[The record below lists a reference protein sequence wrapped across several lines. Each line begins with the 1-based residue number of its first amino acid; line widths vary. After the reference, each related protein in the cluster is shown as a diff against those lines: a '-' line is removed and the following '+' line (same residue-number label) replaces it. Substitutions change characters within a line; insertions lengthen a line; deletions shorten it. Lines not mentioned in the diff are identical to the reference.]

1 MYVKLQYG
9 GITMPVVKIEG
20 VFMGA
25 SIVKKEYEGNKKTTT
40 VNVDLYQKG
49 EKGNETV
56 RISTK
61 EISLF
66 QTISGGYKLGDE
78 FKCLATVNAY
88 KNNAYYNLQQI
99 VK

>member
-1 MYVKLQYG
+1 
-9 GITMPVVKIEG
+9 MPQVQIEG

-25 SIVKKEYEGNKKTTT
+25 GIIEREYEGNKRTSLSI
-40 VNVDLYQKG
+40 DLYQKG

-56 RISTK
+56 KVSSK
-61 EISLF
+61 EVALF
-66 QTISGGYKLGDE
+66 QTISESYKLGDK
-78 FKCLATVNAY
+78 FKCLATVSAY

>member
-1 MYVKLQYG
+1 
-9 GITMPVVKIEG
+9 MPVVKIEG

-25 SIVKKEYEGNKKTTT
+25 SISEKSMKGTKTT

>member
-1 MYVKLQYG
+1 
-9 GITMPVVKIEG
+9 MPVVKIEG

-25 SIVKKEYEGNKKTTT
+25 SILEKEFEGNKRTS
-40 VNVDLYQKG
+40 VSIDLYQKG

-56 RISTK
+56 KVSTK
-61 EISLF
+61 EVSLF
-66 QTISGGYKLGDE
+66 QTISGSYKLGDE
-78 FKCLATVNAY
+78 FKCLATVSAY

>member
-1 MYVKLQYG
+1 
-9 GITMPVVKIEG
+9 MPVVKIEG

-25 SIVKKEYEGNKKTTT
+25 SMVEKEFEGNKKTT
-40 VNVDLYQKG
+40 VVVDLYQKG

-56 RISTK
+56 RVSSK
-61 EISLF
+61 EVTLF
-66 QTISGGYKLGDE
+66 PTISGGYKLGDE
-78 FKCLATVNAY
+78 FKCLATVSAY

>member
-1 MYVKLQYG
+1 MFAKLEYG
-9 GITMPVVKIEG
+9 GIIMPIVKIEG

-25 SIVKKEYEGNKKTTT
+25 SMVEKEFEGNKKTT
-40 VNVDLYQKG
+40 VVVDLYQKG

-56 RISTK
+56 RVSSK
-61 EISLF
+61 EVTLF
-66 QTISGGYKLGDE
+66 PTISGGYKLGDE
-78 FKCLATVNAY
+78 FKCLASVSAY